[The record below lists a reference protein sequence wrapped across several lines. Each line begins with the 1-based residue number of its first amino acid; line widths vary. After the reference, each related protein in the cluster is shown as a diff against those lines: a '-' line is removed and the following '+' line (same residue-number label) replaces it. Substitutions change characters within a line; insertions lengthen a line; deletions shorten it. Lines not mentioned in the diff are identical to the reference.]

1 MLGHGARLIA
11 ALCIAAAAVAVAIPA
26 RSVAATVTHEAGS
39 ATMRFDAAPGEAN
52 AVTIGAS
59 GSELVVS
66 DTGAG
71 ALGGG
76 GDCDVDAGSAT
87 VSCPTATIRA
97 VEVRTGDG
105 DDRVT
110 NAGSLPAT
118 VFGEDGSDA
127 LGGGPAGDALDGGP
141 GDDVIAGGAGN
152 DLLTGGIGADGIDGG
167 EGLDAITYEAAWPV
181 AVDLPAGVGGNP
193 AFGDGDRLASI
204 ENVLDGQEQG
214 TLTGTAADNAL
225 TGGGGEDYV
234 DGGLGTDRLAGG
246 EGPDVVAARDSMADA
261 PVSCGPGVD
270 LAIVDP
276 TDPVVT
282 SGPDSCEQIDDGRQ
296 APRRGRVS
304 VRPRGCPAAGGGEA
318 QLTLPAMTRAVPLR
332 YVLGLPT
339 GLGGRPAP
347 SLEPLACGVQVDAV
361 PASGA
366 RAASADLTGDAVTVR
381 QTSGRRIT
389 TALTVRRPVC
399 ATGATAMAAG
409 SRARRVRLRSKRGRG
424 RWEVRG
430 RFSTGAAEGT
440 DWTTV
445 ESCSRTTTIVRS
457 GRVRVYDRTRRR
469 SVVVRGG
476 HTYVAARR

>member
-11 ALCIAAAAVAVAIPA
+11 APCIVAAAVAVGIPA
-26 RSVAATVTHEAGS
+26 SSVAATVTHEVGS
-39 ATMRFDAAPGEAN
+39 STMRVDAAPGEAN
-52 AVTIGAS
+52 AITIGAS
-59 GSELVVS
+59 GAGLVVS
-66 DTGAG
+66 DPGARG
-71 ALGGG
+71 LGGG
-76 GDCDVDAGSAT
+76 GDCAVVAGSST
-87 VSCPTATIRA
+87 VSCPAASITV
-97 VEVRTGDG
+97 VEVRAGDG

-110 NAGSLPAT
+110 NAGPLPVT
-118 VFGEDGSDA
+118 MFGEDGEDA
-127 LGGGPAGDALDGGP
+127 LGGGPAGEALDGGP
-141 GDDVIAGGAGN
+141 GDDAISGGGGD
-152 DLLTGGIGADGIDGG
+152 DLLTGGTGADDLDGG
-167 EGLDAITYEAAWPV
+167 EGLDTIAYEAAWPV
-181 AVDLPAGVGGNP
+181 AVDLPTGLAGNP
-193 AFGDGDRLASI
+193 SFGDGDRVAGV
-204 ENVLDGQEQG
+204 ENVLDGQEEG
-214 TLTGTAADNAL
+214 TMTGTAVDNAL
-225 TGGGGEDYV
+225 EGGGGEDYV
-234 DGGLGTDRLAGG
+234 DGGRGADRLAGG
-246 EGPDVVAARDSMADA
+246 DGPDVVAARDAAMDA

-476 HTYVAARR
+476 HTYVSARR